1 MADAAHKYGNVA
13 TQRLPHY
20 NVQVVMEH
28 RRRQNQSRQDD
39 HRAVHLPV
47 RFELTVVGQG
57 VSYAAA
63 ELFATLQDGGCVD
76 EWLQDQ
82 LIIFMALAKGSLKC
96 LTSLTLTHKLP
107 FDLLLRKCRESSLKS
122 QSL

>member
-39 HRAVHLPV
+39 HRQFTC
-47 RFELTVVGQG
+47 RFALSSPLLVKG
-57 VSYAAA
+57 YLDAAA

-96 LTSLTLTHKLP
+96 
-107 FDLLLRKCRESSLKS
+107 
-122 QSL
+122 